1 MDLDQAADELYAV
14 SPDDF
19 MARRTA
25 LVGEARA
32 AGDRPLAKEIGQ
44 LRKPTRS
51 AWLVNLLARA
61 EGKRIAELLE
71 LGTALQRAQQRMEGD
86 ELRRLSKERRKL
98 IDTLARTAA
107 ELGRAEGYQA
117 ADAATQEV
125 SQTLQA
131 ALSDAALAA
140 QVTAGRVHQ
149 AASYGGFGPDD
160 LASALAAS
168 MPSAK
173 PKAAS
178 EGDAESEK
186 AAPPSKADR
195 KAAEEVSAAADA
207 ARKVADAARAEADE
221 AAEVA
226 DAATA
231 KADELADRVE
241 SLRVDLR
248 AEENREREAREEAR
262 AARKRLTELTRVAA
276 AAEDDAR
283 AAEARRDQD

>member
-1 MDLDQAADELYAV
+1 MDVDQAADELYAV

-19 MARRTA
+19 MARRTV

-32 AGDRPLAKEIGQ
+32 AGDRALAKQIGQ

-51 AWLVNLLARA
+51 AWLVNLLARE
-61 EGKRIAELLE
+61 EGSKITELLE
-71 LGTALQRAQQRMEGD
+71 LGAALQRAQQRMEGD
-86 ELRRLSKERRKL
+86 ELRRLSKERRRL
-98 IDTLARTAA
+98 IDALSRVAGD
-107 ELGRAEGYQA
+107 LGRAQGYEA

-131 ALSDAALAA
+131 ALSDPELAA
-140 QVTAGRVHQ
+140 KVVAGRVSQ
-149 AASYGGFGPDD
+149 AASYGGFGPED

-168 MPSAK
+168 MPTAEPKSEPAAEAATA
-173 PKAAS
+173 KAAR
-178 EGDAESEK
+178 EA
-186 AAPPSKADR
+186 
-195 KAAEEVSAAADA
+195 
-207 ARKVADAARAEADE
+207 ADAARAEAEE
-221 AAEVA
+221 AAAVA
-226 DAATA
+226 EAATA

-241 SLRVDLR
+241 SLRAELR

-283 AAEARRDQD
+283 AAEGRS